1 MRHFIW
7 TLAAFSAVC
16 LTTTAQGQQ
25 PATRKAPAAPKAADA
40 HAHAADHPALPT
52 KAVCVLI
59 PTQGNKTGGTLTLTA
74 KEGEVHVSGK
84 ITGLTPGL
92 HGFHIHEFGDLSSAD
107 GAAAGGHFN
116 PTNEKHGGP
125 GDQHRHAGDF
135 GNVKAGDDG
144 VAMVDIKAKGLQ
156 LHFIIGRS
164 IVVHADA
171 DDLKSQPSG
180 NAGARVAVGVIGIGD
195 GKPAATKPAP
205 TKP

>member
-7 TLAAFSAVC
+7 SLAAISAVC
-16 LTTTAQGQQ
+16 ITANADAQQ
-25 PATRKAPAAPKAADA
+25 PKAKKTTAAPKAADA

-74 KEGEVHVSGK
+74 MEGEVHLSGK

-92 HGFHIHEFGDLSSAD
+92 HGFHIHEFGDISSAD

-116 PTNEKHGGP
+116 PANEKHGGP

-135 GNVKAGDDG
+135 GNVKASDDG
-144 VAMVDIKAKGLQ
+144 VATVDIKAKGLQ

-164 IVVHADA
+164 IVVHADP

-180 NAGARVAVGVIGIGD
+180 NAGARVAVGVIGIRD
-195 GKPAATKPAP
+195 AKPAP
-205 TKP
+205 AKP